1 MAGMDLGKQVGP
13 LPLGAWIVVVAGG
26 LGIALYTS
34 RQKVAEPETVDETG
48 DVGVGP
54 SGFTQLVPVQQPTE
68 SETGPTTNEEWGRIA
83 IDGMTAR
90 GYPAALVNSA
100 ITKALMGGTD
110 YQGAKMSVQEWS
122 IWQLALLYYG
132 SPPQPVNV
140 PPPKDVPGPVI
151 PPTQPPPV
159 KPPPPAK
166 PPIRGKWPTPRG
178 VPPHIVYR
186 AVRGDTLTGIASKTN
201 KQYGLSNTW
210 QEIYRFNLK
219 YRDPATAAIIR
230 ARGPNRFFAGTTWWI
245 PK

>member
-34 RQKVAEPETVDETG
+34 RQKVEEPETVDETG

-54 SGFTQLVPVQQPTE
+54 SGFTQLVPVTQPTE
-68 SETGPTTNEEWGRIA
+68 NETGPTTNEEWARIA
-83 IDGMTAR
+83 IDGMIGR

-110 YQGAKMSVQEWS
+110 YEGKKMSVQEWS

-132 SPPQPVNV
+132 TPPQPVNV
-140 PPPKDVPGPVI
+140 PPPVDVPGPVI
-151 PPTQPPPV
+151 PPTNPPPTNPPPT
-159 KPPPPAK
+159 KPPDNK
-166 PPIRGKWPTPRG
+166 
-178 VPPHIVYR
+178 VPPHIVH
-186 AVRGDTLTGIASKTN
+186 VVKRGETLSTIAK
-201 KQYGLSNTW
+201 KYGTTW
-210 QEIYRFNLK
+210 QTIWNFNLK
-219 YRDPATAAIIR
+219 YRSAATRAVLK
-230 ARGPNRFFAGTTWWI
+230 ARGPNLIFAGSTFWI

>member
-34 RQKVAEPETVDETG
+34 RQKVEEPEVVDETG

-54 SGFTQLVPVQQPTE
+54 SGFTQLVPVTQPTE
-68 SETGPTTNEEWGRIA
+68 NETGPTTNEEWARIA
-83 IDGMTAR
+83 IDGMIGR

-110 YQGAKMSVQEWS
+110 YEGKKMSVQEWS

-132 SPPQPVNV
+132 TPPQPVNV
-140 PPPKDVPGPVI
+140 PPPTDVPGPVI
-151 PPTQPPPV
+151 PPTNPPPTNPPPT
-159 KPPPPAK
+159 KPPDNK
-166 PPIRGKWPTPRG
+166 I
-178 VPPHIVYR
+178 PPHIVH
-186 AVRGDTLTGIASKTN
+186 VVKRGENLSTIAK
-201 KQYGLSNTW
+201 KYGTTW
-210 QEIYRFNLK
+210 QTIWNFNLK
-219 YRDPATAAIIR
+219 YRSAATRAVLK
-230 ARGPNRFFAGTTWWI
+230 ARGPNLIFAGSTFWI